1 MALNITV
8 GDILDME
15 VDAIVISANPSP
27 CAGGKL
33 GKRVY
38 EAAGETA
45 MMEARRGIGTI
56 KKGTSAITPGFNLRS
71 QYVIHTVVPTWYG
84 GYEKEAKYLTRCYW
98 SALALASEK
107 ELNSVAFVLLGAGYN
122 RVPVDDACKIAKDA
136 INGWLKERN
145 SKMQVYLVI
154 ESKNKVLME
163 INQPADKGSLSK
175 YHEEELQ
182 EYLRTN
188 KGKTRADFDRELFIR
203 YLHKYI
209 PNNRQFARM
218 ISYHESNIGR
228 LKNNRIKE
236 PRKEFILSVAIGMI
250 ENGFPKERRF
260 DFITAAGRQY
270 PEDGRDRLIEEL
282 LDKGIDSCKKINGIL
297 YEANPEWALP
307 RKTD

>member
-33 GKRVY
+33 GKKVY
-38 EAAGETA
+38 EAAGEAA
-45 MMEARRGIGTI
+45 MMEARRKIGTL
-56 KKGTSAITPGFNLRS
+56 KKGTSAITPGFKLKS
-71 QYVIHTVVPTWYG
+71 QYVIHTVAPTWYG
-84 GYEKEAKYLTRCYW
+84 GYEKEAKYLTWCYW
-98 SALALASEK
+98 SALELASEK

-163 INQPADKGSLSK
+163 INQPTDKGSLSK

-182 EYLRTN
+182 EYLRIN

-209 PNNRQFARM
+209 PNNRRFARM
-218 ISYHESNIGR
+218 ISYHESSIGR
-228 LKNNRIKE
+228 LKNNRINE
-236 PRKEFILSVAIGMI
+236 PRKEFVLSVAIGMI
-250 ENGFPKERRF
+250 ENGFPKERRC
-260 DFITAAGRQY
+260 DFIRAIGCQY
-270 PEDGRDRLIEEL
+270 LVDDRDRLIEEL
-282 LDKGIDSCKKINGIL
+282 LDKGVHSCKEINDIL
-297 YEANPEWALP
+297 YKTNPKWTLC
-307 RKTD
+307 RKTG